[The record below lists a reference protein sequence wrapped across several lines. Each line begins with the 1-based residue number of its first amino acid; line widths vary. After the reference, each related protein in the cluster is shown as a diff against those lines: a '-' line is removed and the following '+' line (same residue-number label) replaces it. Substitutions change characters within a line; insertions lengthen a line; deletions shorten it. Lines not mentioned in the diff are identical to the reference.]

1 MIGLAWERVDLVKK
15 QAVETW
21 LAETFGPA
29 TPTTW
34 YLNWDYDL
42 LDLLLNEEIAV
53 LYYLKWS

>member
-1 MIGLAWERVDLVKK
+1 MIALAWERVNLVKK

-21 LAETFGPA
+21 LEETFGPA